1 MRDFQQA
8 PHVVLIYII
17 HITEIKKLKWRNRF
31 PLKVKV
37 IGKCAHMAVNTE
49 MWSPVYGFH
58 THDVYFHPRIGLGD
72 SHPEKK
78 YIALL
83 LNLIFPF
90 HQMS

>member
-1 MRDFQQA
+1 
-8 PHVVLIYII
+8 
-17 HITEIKKLKWRNRF
+17 
-31 PLKVKV
+31 
-37 IGKCAHMAVNTE
+37 MAVNTE